1 MANIKESTNN
11 QSEMS
16 LRETMEKSREEKIR
30 LQSESMPWPEFK
42 EKLFE
47 YLKRERSASTVKHT
61 EMAIEYIDEVIRPL
75 KVHNITPLGVQ
86 IVNKYMQ
93 EKGLNAQKINCLIQ
107 CIKSFM
113 HIGESWN
120 VVAWQDWD
128 SLSKLEVPKKL
139 IESHSEEEV
148 NKLLDA
154 CPTLEWKT
162 IVRLVVDAG
171 LRCEEIMGLRWKD
184 VDANNNMIYVDMDEK
199 GYVRTIPTTQCLKEV
214 LAEMRKVAKNE
225 FVINAGRD
233 SSNKNYLNAQYR
245 KIAQKAGILS
255 TTQKLRHTFACQLLK
270 KGLKLDTLAK
280 LMGISLSTAQQNYEP
295 FMPALNLQEAITR
308 LPPISVPPFC

>member
-1 MANIKESTNN
+1 MANIKEYKNH

-16 LRETMEKSREEKIR
+16 LREAMNKRREEKIR

-47 YLKRERSASTVKHT
+47 YLKRERFADTVKHT
-61 EMAIEYIDEVIRPL
+61 EMAIKYIDEVIRPF

-86 IVNKYMQ
+86 IVKEYMQ
-93 EKGLNAQKINCLIQ
+93 EQGLEAQKINCLIQ

-113 HIGESWN
+113 HIAEAWD

-128 SLSKLEVPKKL
+128 RVSKLEVPKKL
-139 IESHSEEEV
+139 IEYHSEEEV

-162 IVRLVVDAG
+162 IVRLATDAG
-171 LRCEEIMGLRWKD
+171 LRSEEIMSLRWKD
-184 VDANNNMIYVDMDEK
+184 VDANNNMIYVDMAEK
-199 GYVRTIPTTQCLKEV
+199 DYVRTIPTTQCLKEL

-225 FVINAGRD
+225 FVINVGRD
-233 SSNKNYLNAQYR
+233 SSNKNYLNTQYR
-245 KIAQKAGILS
+245 KIAQKAEIQS
-255 TTQKLRHTFACQLLK
+255 NMQKLRHTFACQLLK

-280 LMGISLSTAQQNYEP
+280 LMGIGLATAQQNYEP
-295 FMPALNLQEAITR
+295 FIPALDLHEAINR
-308 LPPISVPPFC
+308 LPPISVPSFC